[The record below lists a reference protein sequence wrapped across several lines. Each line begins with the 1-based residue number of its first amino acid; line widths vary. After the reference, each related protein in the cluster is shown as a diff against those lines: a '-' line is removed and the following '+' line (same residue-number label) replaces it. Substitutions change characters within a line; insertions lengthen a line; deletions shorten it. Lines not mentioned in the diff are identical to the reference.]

1 LGDVGFMRLGKWIF
15 IVFAFLAAASMIGI
29 GIAVGERSILGIVLA
44 IVGLNAVMASGFIL
58 KKRMREKGIL

>member
-1 LGDVGFMRLGKWIF
+1 MRLGKWIF
-15 IVFAFLAAASMIGI
+15 IVLAFLAAASMIGI
-29 GIAVGERSILGIVLA
+29 GIAVGERSIFGIVLA

>member
-1 LGDVGFMRLGKWIF
+1 MRLGKWIF

>member
-1 LGDVGFMRLGKWIF
+1 MRLGKWIF

-29 GIAVGERSILGIVLA
+29 GIAVGERSIIGIVLA

>member
-1 LGDVGFMRLGKWIF
+1 MRLGKWIF
-15 IVFAFLAAASMIGI
+15 IVLAFLAASSMIGI

-44 IVGLNAVMASGFIL
+44 IVGLNAVMASGFIM

>member
-1 LGDVGFMRLGKWIF
+1 MRLGKWIF
-15 IVFAFLAAASMIGI
+15 IVLAFLAAASMIGI

-44 IVGLNAVMASGFIL
+44 IVGLNAVMASGFIM